1 MNPRMR
7 LFHKLSLLLALALH
21 TGCSDPESNPS
32 AGSGTNACCPPESSA
47 DPASAETALSAAFCG
62 EHRVPEAECGICGPD
77 RLRELPP
84 GRGLLVR
91 LPAPLPADQVRLVS
105 VEETPAA
112 EAVECPAELVLDSNR
127 LAMVVAPVAGILREV
142 HVDLGTRVAQGE
154 PLATLGSP
162 AIAEAVTRLA
172 STWQTLQREQ
182 RLRARQITPAK
193 ELLQAEAEHRLA
205 REQLRALGFSED
217 EIDAWLEP
225 GRRDPCLIVRA
236 PLEGEV
242 IERNAVRGAWV
253 EAGQR
258 LFALA
263 DRSMLR
269 ARLSL
274 PESALPA
281 LRPGQ
286 TVELWLDALPG
297 RVVTGR
303 VAWIAAEVDARTR
316 RLLVLAEVPNP
327 EGLLRAHMFGRA
339 RLWLGPLRPALWIP
353 ADAAHRTDGPP
364 VVFVPRE
371 PDLFEARVVRLGRTG
386 GPRVEVCEGLQPGER
401 VAAAGSFPLKAQL
414 WLSRLGAGCA
424 DD

>member
-1 MNPRMR
+1 M
-7 LFHKLSLLLALALH
+7 
-21 TGCSDPESNPS
+21 
-32 AGSGTNACCPPESSA
+32 
-47 DPASAETALSAAFCG
+47 
-62 EHRVPEAECGICGPD
+62 
-77 RLRELPP
+77 
-84 GRGLLVR
+84 
-91 LPAPLPADQVRLVS
+91 
-105 VEETPAA
+105 
-112 EAVECPAELVLDSNR
+112 ECPAELVLDSNR

-142 HVDLGTRVAQGE
+142 HVDLGTRVAQGQ

-193 ELLQAEAEHRLA
+193 ELQQAEAEHRLA

-281 LRPGQ
+281 LRLGQ

-386 GPRVEVCEGLQPGER
+386 GSRVEVCEGLQPGER